1 MEKGAT
7 ERGPNT
13 PVRSE
18 KLPLY
23 LDGYDPEKAAYLTKG
38 FSEGFRIESEGLEGE
53 CLRVDNPR
61 LPVQLRP
68 VLQKKLQ
75 KELDG
80 GRILG
85 PFDEPPFPNL
95 RVSPIKVAP
104 KKTPGDYRFINNLS
118 YPYDEEAVNTS
129 IPRYKVSVQYSTVDD
144 AIAHIKEVGTEAHLA
159 KTDIKS
165 AFRIVPI
172 HPDDHHLLGMSLN
185 DKFYYDTTL
194 PMGCSMSCSIF
205 ESFSTAIQWIA
216 NNKLG
221 IPRMV
226 HVLDDFLIIGSSPDE
241 VSAQLRRFLD
251 FCEECGIP
259 IAPEKTEGPDQKLA
273 FLGITLDVTRSLAM
287 LPEDKLSRC
296 RELLRE
302 AIARK
307 TMTLRELQS
316 LLGHLNFACRVV
328 VPGRAFL
335 RRVYALT
342 QKVKKHYHHV
352 KITKE
357 VRADLETWYQFF
369 SKYNGRSFFLLDAV
383 HTDRALQ
390 LYTDSS
396 KTIGYGAVLGAEW
409 LYGAWP
415 DDWKAYDITFL
426 ELYPIVLSSILWG
439 SCFSNR
445 TIEFHTDNLALVSN
459 INKCSSRKPHIMLL
473 VRALVKS
480 MLRFNFVSYA
490 IHIPGVLNVLAD
502 ALSRNQIGL
511 FRSLHKEAAD
521 LPLRVPKHLSPGDSW
536 LK

>member
-1 MEKGAT
+1 MEKGAA

-18 KLPLY
+18 KLSLY
-23 LDGYDPEKAAYLTKG
+23 LDSYNPEKASYLTKG

-61 LPVQLRP
+61 LPVHLRP

-75 KELDG
+75 KELDA

-104 KKTPGDYRFINNLS
+104 KKTPGEYRFIHNLS

-185 DKFYYDTTL
+185 NKFYYDTTL

-259 IAPEKTEGPDQKLA
+259 IAPEKTEGPDQKLS
-273 FLGITLDVTRSLAM
+273 FLGITLDFTRSLAM

-296 RELLRE
+296 RELL
-302 AIARK
+302 
-307 TMTLRELQS
+307 
-316 LLGHLNFACRVV
+316 
-328 VPGRAFL
+328 
-335 RRVYALT
+335 
-342 QKVKKHYHHV
+342 
-352 KITKE
+352 
-357 VRADLETWYQFF
+357 
-369 SKYNGRSFFLLDAV
+369 
-383 HTDRALQ
+383 
-390 LYTDSS
+390 
-396 KTIGYGAVLGAEW
+396 
-409 LYGAWP
+409 
-415 DDWKAYDITFL
+415 
-426 ELYPIVLSSILWG
+426 
-439 SCFSNR
+439 
-445 TIEFHTDNLALVSN
+445 
-459 INKCSSRKPHIMLL
+459 
-473 VRALVKS
+473 
-480 MLRFNFVSYA
+480 
-490 IHIPGVLNVLAD
+490 
-502 ALSRNQIGL
+502 
-511 FRSLHKEAAD
+511 
-521 LPLRVPKHLSPGDSW
+521 
-536 LK
+536 